1 MSFNFTVAVVPNNID
16 INTELLYVK
25 SALLYADEITLISP
39 IAYLYTLI
47 TNDKNLKDERAA
59 YDLVKLIAPFIKSSN
74 EDLFSGL
81 VDYMNTSSNILF
93 GKNKSIPIKTKFRIR
108 QILFQC
114 VQDASSIIKENI
126 GLSQCQEFNKLLVAG
141 KIKLQ
146 PFDHMISD
154 VDEVGPEYFRMLT
167 EAIKCSY
174 PIFDSISNDVMRTA
188 VNARVVNLSEF
199 DKKKIQHAG
208 VSDNLLQKLPNFS
221 DASIDEI
228 IDIRNELSIPL
239 VRFRSQMLKFSDDI
253 QSCPWDKDFEFEC
266 IQLYAKEIA
275 PAIQEIDELTKGAS
289 FIKNLARNS
298 LVDSNLIKTASGLI
312 VSIAAAG
319 VFSAYSNVVS
329 SGVAIGTATLAWT
342 AEKVA
347 STYLQMQDSNK
358 EITKKDLYFY
368 YQAGNLLKK

>member
-16 INTELLYVK
+16 INTELLYIK

-47 TNDKNLKDERAA
+47 TNDKNLKDDRAA
-59 YDLVKLIAPFIKSSN
+59 YDLVMLIAPFIKSSDK
-74 EDLFSGL
+74 DLFSSL
-81 VDYMNTSSNILF
+81 VDYLNTSSSVLF
-93 GKNKSIPIKTKFRIR
+93 EKNKSIPIKTKFRIR

-126 GLSQCQEFNKLLVAG
+126 GLSQGQELNKLLVAG
-141 KIKLQ
+141 KLKLQ

-154 VDEVGPEYFRMLT
+154 VDEVGHEYFRMLT
-167 EAIKCSY
+167 ESIKSSY
-174 PIFDSISNDVMRTA
+174 PIFDSISNDLMRTA
-188 VNARVVNLSEF
+188 VDAKVINLNEF
-199 DKKKIQHAG
+199 DRKKIKHAG
-208 VSDNLLQKLPNFS
+208 VSDTILQKLPDFS

-228 IDIRNELSIPL
+228 IDVRNDLSIPL

-275 PAIQEIDELTKGAS
+275 PALQEIDELTKETTFTKNLTRNILADS
-289 FIKNLARNS
+289 NFIKS
-298 LVDSNLIKTASGLI
+298 ASGLVI
-312 VSIAAAG
+312 SVAAAG
-319 VFSAYSNVVS
+319 VFSAYNEVVS
-329 SGVAIGTATLAWT
+329 SGVAIGTAALAWT
-342 AEKVA
+342 AEKIA
-347 STYLQMQDSNK
+347 SAYVKLQDSRK
-358 EITKKDLYFY
+358 EIMKKDLYFY

>member
-1 MSFNFTVAVVPNNID
+1 MSFNFTVAVVPNNFN
-16 INTELLYVK
+16 INTELQYIK

-47 TNDKNLKDERAA
+47 TNDMNFKNERDA
-59 YDLVKLIAPFIKSSN
+59 YESIKRIIPFIKSSN
-74 EDLFSGL
+74 GKTYSELNA
-81 VDYMNTSSNILF
+81 YMSECSKILF
-93 GKNKSIPIKTKFRIR
+93 ENKKTVPMKAKMQLRNVLFRGALDAAT
-108 QILFQC
+108 IL
-114 VQDASSIIKENI
+114 EGNI
-126 GLSQCQEFNKLLVAG
+126 GLSQCQELKLLLAS
-141 KIKLQ
+141 KKLKLS
-146 PFDHMISD
+146 PFKHMISD
-154 VDEVGPEYFRMLT
+154 VDEVVPEYFRMLT
-167 EAIKCSY
+167 DAIKNSY
-174 PIFDSISNDVMRTA
+174 PIFDSISNEVMRTA

-228 IDIRNELSIPL
+228 IDIRNDLSIPL

-275 PAIQEIDELTKGAS
+275 PAIQEIDELTKDAS
-289 FIKNLARNS
+289 FVKNLARNS
-298 LVDSNLIKTASGLI
+298 LVDSNLIKSASGLI
-312 VSIAAAG
+312 ISIAAAG

-329 SGVAIGTATLAWT
+329 SGIAIGTATLAWT
-342 AEKVA
+342 AEKIA
-347 STYLQMQDSNK
+347 STYVKMQDSNK